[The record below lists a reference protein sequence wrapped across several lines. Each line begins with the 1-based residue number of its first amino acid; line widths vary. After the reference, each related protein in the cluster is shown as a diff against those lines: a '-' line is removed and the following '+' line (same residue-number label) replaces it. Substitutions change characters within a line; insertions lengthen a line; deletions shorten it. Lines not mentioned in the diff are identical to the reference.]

1 MHVRA
6 LVTRVS
12 LLFALVG
19 CGSDPLPDDLIQVW
33 RNPAQGY
40 SDRYFE
46 VREGSI
52 IFGTGAHL
60 SKMHSIERVRSQ
72 RVGETTELKIE
83 YRADDGET
91 VPLNLV
97 HTPGSPPHLR
107 IGSRKDQWIPEK
119 YADSLQDE
127 KAARTSLK
135 FWSVNE
141 GS

>member
-6 LVTRVS
+6 LVTGAS

-46 VREGSI
+46 VREDLI
-52 IFGTGAHL
+52 IFGTGAHS

-72 RVGETTELKIE
+72 RVGETTELTIE

-97 HTPGSPPHLR
+97 HTPGNPPHLR

-119 YADSLQDE
+119 YADGPQDE
-127 KAARTSLK
+127 KAARTSTRS
-135 FWSVNE
+135 WRVIE